1 MADKEMIAATLVSG
15 LLAGKGYAGTRTSP
29 EDYAVATYH
38 KVLAALAVA
47 DANAP
52 TQLASEQE
60 AFAAKL
66 KRRSSAIV

>member
-47 DANAP
+47 NAP

>member
-1 MADKEMIAATLVSG
+1 MADREMIAATLVSG
-15 LLAGKGYAGTRTSP
+15 LLAGKFFAGTRVSP
-29 EDYAVATYH
+29 EDYAVSAYH

-52 TQLASEQE
+52 TQVASEQE

-66 KRRSSAIV
+66 KR